1 MRVMRGSVRVE
12 SSPDGG
18 ARFVLS
24 LPVLAHGD
32 GDGDEEGDDDRDGLD
47 GLDGRGDAPVDE
59 RAGGSGVKS

>member
-1 MRVMRGSVRVE
+1 VRVE

-32 GDGDEEGDDDRDGLD
+32 DEADGDDDRDDD
-47 GLDGRGDAPVDE
+47 GGGDGDEPVAF
-59 RAGGSGVKS
+59 RVRRSWTKS